1 MLAEPTYDERGLV
14 PCIVQDAAT
23 GTVLMLAW
31 MNAEAL
37 RLTRE
42 TQTVHFWSR
51 SRQALWM
58 KGETSGNTL
67 AVVELRLDCD
77 LDAVLVRA
85 HPAGPTCHTGAT
97 SCFFH
102 RDGEAARTNDGE
114 AARASDGEAARASD
128 GEAARASGEAARA
141 SGEAAEVTGAAGSE
155 RNDVID
161 DGPALPIL
169 QRLAKIIDARRE
181 ATADKSYTKSLLEAG
196 MPKILAKIAEEH
208 GELAE
213 ELPDG
218 DDAKVIHETADLVF
232 HVMVGLAAR
241 RIPIDAV
248 LAELGRRFG
257 TSGHVEKA
265 RRT

>member
-1 MLAEPTYDERGLV
+1 MPADPAYDERGLV
-14 PCIVQDAAT
+14 PCIVQHATT

-42 TQTVHFWSR
+42 TRTVHFWSR
-51 SRQALWM
+51 SRQALWK

-67 AVVELRLDCD
+67 ALVELRLDCD

-85 HPAGPTCHTGAT
+85 EPAGPTCHTGAT
-97 SCFFH
+97 SCFLH
-102 RDGEAARTNDGE
+102 PDDGPD
-114 AARASDGEAARASD
+114 
-128 GEAARASGEAARA
+128 
-141 SGEAAEVTGAAGSE
+141 
-155 RNDVID
+155 D

-169 QRLAKIIDARRE
+169 HRLAAVIEARRA
-181 ATADKSYTKSLLEAG
+181 ATADKSYTRSLLDAG

-208 GELAE
+208 GELAA
-213 ELPDG
+213 ELPAG

-241 RIPIDAV
+241 RIPIEAV
-248 LAELGRRFG
+248 LAELARRFG

>member
-1 MLAEPTYDERGLV
+1 MKVEPVEPTYDERGLV
-14 PCIVQDAAT
+14 PCIVQDAAV

-37 RLTRE
+37 RLTR
-42 TQTVHFWSR
+42 TTGVVHFWSR
-51 SRQALWM
+51 SRQALWK
-58 KGETSGNTL
+58 KGETSGHTL

-85 HPAGPTCHTGAT
+85 TPAGPTCHTGAT

-102 RDGEAARTNDGE
+102 RDAGGPGGELTGE
-114 AARASDGEAARASD
+114 LTDAPGDAPGDE
-128 GEAARASGEAARA
+128 
-141 SGEAAEVTGAAGSE
+141 
-155 RNDVID
+155 ID

-169 QRLAKIIDARRE
+169 HRLARIIEARRASPA
-181 ATADKSYTKSLLEAG
+181 ATAEKSYTRSLLDAG

-208 GELAE
+208 GELAA
-213 ELPDG
+213 ELPAG
-218 DDAKVIHETADLVF
+218 EDAKVIHETADLLF
-232 HVMVGLAAR
+232 HVMVGLGAR
-241 RIPIDAV
+241 GIPIEAV
-248 LAELGRRFG
+248 LGELARRFG

>member
-37 RLTRE
+37 QRTRE
-42 TQTVHFWSR
+42 TGEVHFWSR
-51 SRQALWM
+51 SRKALWK

-67 AVVELRLDCD
+67 ALVELRLDCD
-77 LDAVLVRA
+77 GDTVLVRA
-85 HPAGPTCHTGAT
+85 RPAGPTCHTGAT

-102 RDGEAARTNDGE
+102 RDADGDD
-114 AARASDGEAARASD
+114 A
-128 GEAARASGEAARA
+128 
-141 SGEAAEVTGAAGSE
+141 
-155 RNDVID
+155 ID
-161 DGPALPIL
+161 DGPAPPIL
-169 QRLAKIIDARRE
+169 HRLEQVIAARR
-181 ATADKSYTKSLLEAG
+181 ASTAEKSYTRSLLDAG

-208 GELAE
+208 GELAA
-213 ELPDG
+213 ELPAG
-218 DDAKVIHETADLVF
+218 ADAKVIHETADLLF

-241 RIPIDAV
+241 GIPLEAV
-248 LAELGRRFG
+248 YAELARRFG